1 MGSLINLDKMV
12 TWTPPAGGGSERTIQ
27 AKQLNAISNPEPSFQ
42 PPSTSALCDQLAHE
56 PICISS
62 DDESASDAEEEASCN
77 GSRDMDNTRSDDT
90 LPSINTIIA
99 SIKKSS
105 AKMPP
110 TRSLIANQPQPLNTD
125 AGLSSLEV
133 ATGPGMAISDLPTT
147 PQAGS
152 AEQSRASDS
161 RGCVDLVTMGKA
173 GTTGHPLKMREVS
186 CPPPSPLSEPDAQCD
201 CSESCGASDAK
212 VTAPQH
218 TMEQTQDDSQS
229 IGHTLR
235 SYPEECSDSQSTS
248 QASSNSDG
256 PRRQRE
262 EGGVVSSTSLS
273 LYIREEEEER
283 SDKDKAINDNISQPL
298 VQLRRKG
305 TGKECSTDPASN
317 CDSKSD
323 VSSISG
329 SEGAVQGDEDYC
341 PPPSRGEGEQA
352 NNDLVDDEADSP
364 GQAPPFKRRKVGGSQ
379 SSPGPRRRGKR
390 RTDRTHTANRSGLHT
405 PVHSASSVSS
415 HDSFVGADAEMP
427 AARYEEWPLQGAMLK
442 RLFVDGKVTFQLQ
455 FGWEPCV
462 GGHSPGSHS
471 DNRSQTQEAEGS
483 HRTQRSPA
491 SNDYTREEEDLI
503 VKLKEEEQLRW
514 PEIHKQF
521 SDKFPQR
528 RSQGSLQV
536 RYCTRLK
543 MRSGKGA
550 TRKSR

>member
-12 TWTPPAGGGSERTIQ
+12 TWTPPAAAGSERTSQ
-27 AKQLNAISNPEPSFQ
+27 AKQLNAISHPEPSFQ
-42 PPSTSALCDQLAHE
+42 PPSTSAPCDQLAHE

-62 DDESASDAEEEASCN
+62 DDESASDADEEASCD
-77 GSRDMDNTRSDDT
+77 GSQDMDDSRSDDT

-105 AKMPP
+105 ADISP
-110 TRSLIANQPQPLNTD
+110 TRSLIANQPQPLDTD
-125 AGLSSLEV
+125 AGLSSLEA
-133 ATGPGMAISDLPTT
+133 ATGPDMLLSYPPTT

-152 AEQSRASDS
+152 AEQSHASDG

-173 GTTGHPLKMREVS
+173 GTAGHPLKIREVS
-186 CPPPSPLSEPDAQCD
+186 CPPPSPRDAQCD
-201 CSESCGASDAK
+201 RSESYGASDAK
-212 VTAPQH
+212 ATAPQH
-218 TMEQTQDDSQS
+218 TMEQIQDDSQS
-229 IGHTLR
+229 IGHALR
-235 SYPEECSDSQSTS
+235 SCPEECSDSQ
-248 QASSNSDG
+248 
-256 PRRQRE
+256 P
-262 EGGVVSSTSLS
+262 TSLS

-305 TGKECSTDPASN
+305 TRKDCSTPEQDPASN
-317 CDSKSD
+317 CDSNSD

-329 SEGAVQGDEDYC
+329 SEGAVQGDEEYC
-341 PPPSRGEGEQA
+341 PSPSRGEGEQA

-379 SSPGPRRRGKR
+379 SSPRPRHRGRR

-427 AARYEEWPLQGAMLK
+427 ATRYEEWPLQGAMLK

-471 DNRSQTQEAEGS
+471 DNRSHTQGAEGS

-503 VKLKEEEQLRW
+503 VKLKEEQQLRW